1 MTSGQSRDEIKTIL
15 LSNTVTLD
23 LAISEIMFI
32 ILLYVY
38 DKTCF
43 AARLQT
49 RLLACSTDY
58 QLPTLL
64 YSDNKANQ
72 IKIFTF
78 RLNRLVIFFLPWT
91 NFIKAVGKTLKS
103 LYYLFPVC

>member
-1 MTSGQSRDEIKTIL
+1 MTRLVL
-15 LSNTVTLD
+15 LED
-23 LAISEIMFI
+23 F
-32 ILLYVY
+32 
-38 DKTCF
+38 
-43 AARLQT
+43 RLW
-49 RLLACSTDY
+49 LLACYTDY

>member
-43 AARLQT
+43 AGRLQT
-49 RLLACSTDY
+49 PAAGLFHR
-58 QLPTLL
+58 LPTTNLAL
-64 YSDNKANQ
+64 
-72 IKIFTF
+72 F
-78 RLNRLVIFFLPWT
+78 R
-91 NFIKAVGKTLKS
+91 
-103 LYYLFPVC
+103 

>member
-23 LAISEIMFI
+23 LAIAEIMFI

-43 AARLQT
+43 AGRLQT
-49 RLLACSTDY
+49 LAAGLF
-58 QLPTLL
+58 QRLPTTNLAL
-64 YSDNKANQ
+64 
-72 IKIFTF
+72 F
-78 RLNRLVIFFLPWT
+78 R
-91 NFIKAVGKTLKS
+91 
-103 LYYLFPVC
+103 